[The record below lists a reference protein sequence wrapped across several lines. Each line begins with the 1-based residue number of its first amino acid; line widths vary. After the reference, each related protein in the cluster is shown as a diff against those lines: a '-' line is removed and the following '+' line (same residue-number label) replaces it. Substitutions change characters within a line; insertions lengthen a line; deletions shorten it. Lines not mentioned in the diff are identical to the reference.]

1 MESTSA
7 VPSDPAT
14 DLAAAESARDRL
26 TGSLRLPSWFHTS
39 LGVAV
44 AVQIGSATFGV
55 SEGGGPRMWAVV
67 PGFVVLLVVSAVQ
80 LVRFRRL
87 NRVRVHGLFSRA
99 VMGTSYRSTLAYSA
113 GFGGALWAALAG
125 QWLLVGIAAVAGG
138 AGYALSARLWWQDY
152 LGDPAAHARGES
164 RATLVLIGCA
174 ALAGLVAL
182 VLAR

>member
-1 MESTSA
+1 MASTSA

-14 DLAAAESARDRL
+14 DLAAAEAARERL

-39 LGVAV
+39 LGVAIT
-44 AVQIGSATFGV
+44 VQIGSAAFGV
-55 SEGGGPRMWAVV
+55 SEGGGGRVWAVV
-67 PGFVVLLVVSAVQ
+67 PGFVVLLVVSAVL

-87 NRVRVHGLFSRA
+87 NRVRVDGLFSRA

-113 GFGGALWAALAG
+113 AFAGALWAALAG
-125 QWLLVGIAAVAGG
+125 QWWLVGVAAVAGG
-138 AGYALSARLWWQDY
+138 AGYAVSAWLWWRDY
-152 LGDPAAHARGES
+152 LRDPAGHARGES

-174 ALAGLVAL
+174 ALAALVLL